1 MIQIDISKYK
11 MITIYTYVLGMIILV
26 SVAVGIIAL
35 LPCIL
40 ISLVLFRAIVSEI
53 RNYSRI

>member
-40 ISLVLFRAIVSEI
+40 ISLVLFRAIFSEI